1 MSAENV
7 LSFWCVFFCLN
18 MFVYTCVHV
27 LLDVVPGLYLYF
39 IVVDISLN
47 LEFANSARQTG
58 QQTPGVLPS
67 LPPQIW
73 DYRHMSLNSA
83 FLWVLGI

>member
-1 MSAENV
+1 MCAESV
-7 LSFWCVFFCLN
+7 LSFWCVFFCLDR
-18 MFVYTCVHV
+18 FVYICARV
-27 LLDVVPGLYLYF
+27 LLDVVPGPYLYF
-39 IVVDISLN
+39 IVVGISLN
-47 LEFANSARQTG
+47 PEFVNSARLTD
-58 QQTPGVLPS
+58 QQAPGVLPS